1 MSKIKNFYTANT
13 AEPGDVFVCVVT
25 CHITEMG
32 YKLYRC
38 AYPPD
43 TYFDAFDAIPQGEGM
58 YDTSEVVKQ
67 LFPIVVNLE
76 IPKG

>member
-1 MSKIKNFYTANT
+1 MAIKNFYTANT

-25 CHITEMG
+25 CHISEMG

-38 AYPPD
+38 EWPPQVAD
-43 TYFDAFDAIPQGEGM
+43 DDVPQGSAM

-67 LFPIVVNLE
+67 LFPIVANLE
-76 IPKG
+76 IRERR

>member
-13 AEPGDVFVCVVT
+13 VEPGDVFVCVVT

-38 AYPPD
+38 AWPPQIYD
-43 TYFDAFDAIPQGEGM
+43 NVPQGEGM
-58 YDTSEVVKQ
+58 YDTGEIVQQ
-67 LFPIVVNLE
+67 LFPIVANQE
-76 IPKG
+76 GNW